1 MENTSIVEFDHV
13 YAVLQGRAVLEDI
26 NFSVLPGSFIGI
38 IGPNGAGKTTLL
50 RLVLGLLPPA
60 GGQVRLFGIP
70 PQKLNRKKRR
80 VGYLPQKPQFDR
92 RFPASVR
99 DIVLMGLVRELGFF
113 RRPQARDKKHAEEVM
128 SKIGILDL
136 QNRPIGELSG
146 GQQKL
151 VFLAGALVSRPRLLI
166 LDEPTAGLDPFAQH
180 NFYRLVKEL
189 QAEMKLTVLSV
200 SHDLAAIS
208 ANAHKLICIN
218 KTMHVHGSPAEVIK
232 KLSSDNRL
240 YKCEF
245 GLIFDTNGW
254 GKPV

>member
-1 MENTSIVEFDHV
+1 MENVPIVEFDHV
-13 YAVLQGRAVLEDI
+13 YAVLQGRTVLENI

-50 RLVLGLLPPA
+50 RLILGLLPPS
-60 GGQVRLFGIP
+60 GGQVRLFGMP
-70 PQKLNRKKRR
+70 PEKLPRKKRK

-99 DIVLMGLVRELGFF
+99 DIVLMGAVRELGFF
-113 RRPQARDKKHAEEVM
+113 RRPQARDKEHAEEVM
-128 SKIGILDL
+128 SKTGILDL
-136 QNRPIGELSG
+136 QNRPISELSG

-166 LDEPTAGLDPFAQH
+166 LDEPAAGLDPYAQH
-180 NFYRLVKEL
+180 NYYRLLKEL
-189 QAEMKLTVLSV
+189 QTAMRLTVLSV

-218 KTMHVHGSPAEVIK
+218 KTMHTHGSPAEVLK
-232 KLSSDNRL
+232 KLSSGNRL

-245 GLIFDTNGW
+245 GLIFNVNGW
-254 GKPV
+254 GGTA